1 MLREEIIEFL
11 GEDWQSLNS
20 YIKEY
25 LHSEIHLLQ
34 EVNDEIVTHGGKMLR
49 PIVALL
55 VSRLVSGA
63 SGAGDEAVRVAV
75 ATELLHNA
83 TLLHDDVADDSPTR
97 RGNPTL
103 SSQIGAH
110 SAVLVGDFWLARAM
124 QVVMS
129 TERKGAIAKVFST
142 AMTNLAEGEM
152 LQLQKSFGEKTTR
165 EDYLRII
172 HCKTASL
179 FETACEGAAITSG
192 AGEEQ
197 LSHIKEYAVCMG
209 IAFQIKDDILDYVGD
224 VALGKPVGIDLKEQ
238 KITLPLL
245 CAMEGSGREDEIRK
259 MIYDI
264 HSNPQYCEQ
273 IRTFVF
279 ERQGVQKAASI
290 LEEYIQ
296 KSRHALD
303 IFPDCQAKRYLVKIA
318 EYNTVRKS

>member
-1 MLREEIIEFL
+1 MLREEIISFL
-11 GEDWQSLNS
+11 GEDWQRLNS
-20 YIKEY
+20 YINDS

-34 EVNDEIVTHGGKMLR
+34 KVNDEIISHGGKMLR

-55 VSRLVSGA
+55 VARLLSGE
-63 SGAGDEAVRVAV
+63 SSVCDESVRVAA

-103 SSQIGAH
+103 SSLIGPH

-129 TERKGAIAKVFST
+129 IKQKEAIAKVFSA

-152 LQLQKSFGEKTTR
+152 LQLQKSFGEKTLR

-172 HCKTASL
+172 YCKTASL
-179 FETACEGAAITSG
+179 FETACVGSAITG
-192 AGEEQ
+192 DADDNQ
-197 LSHIKEYAVCMG
+197 LAQIREYAVSMG

-245 CAMEGSGREDEIRK
+245 CALENSDREEEIRK

-279 ERQGVQKAASI
+279 DRGGVQKAADI
-290 LEEYIQ
+290 LEEYIR
-296 KSRHALD
+296 KAKRALD
-303 IFPDCQAKRYLVKIA
+303 IFPDSQAKRYLVGIA
-318 EYNTVRKS
+318 EYNTIRKS